1 MNHAFDPRAAN
12 ANLTTDYLTW
22 FEHELSELQSSS
34 KVNLKIHITGQR
46 ISKNDIS
53 SPFPTPSPDEEQ
65 ENVLFRNSQSSTSK
79 EKGLGSIMELG
90 RPEIDAIIK
99 QAVDAS
105 HRDDRI
111 LVAASGPVTMLSST
125 RIAVKSGMS
134 SQSASIHLHLEEFGW

>member
-1 MNHAFDPRAAN
+1 MLMVIA
-12 ANLTTDYLTW
+12 DYLTW
-22 FEHELSELQSSS
+22 FEHELSELQSWP

-46 ISKNDIS
+46 ISKSDIS

-65 ENVLFRNSQSSTSK
+65 DNVLFGTRQSSTSG
-79 EKGLGSIMELG
+79 EKGLSNVMELG
-90 RPEIDAIIK
+90 RPDIDAVIR

-125 RIAVKSGMS
+125 RIAVKNCMS